1 MATGQAKLF
10 GTIQMTNFPYKYSGG
25 KINGL
30 SGESLGKS
38 DNAVV
43 NGIKAFIG
51 TQVSLAEATTTED
64 ACANSPTA
72 HYVGQLDGGFG
83 GEINQETLIFTNYSG
98 FNQSG
103 LAGIYVKQEN
113 VAATYQVDSDFRA
126 REGYFLLNYVTDCRG

>member
-1 MATGQAKLF
+1 MAIGQVKLF

-51 TQVSLAEATTTED
+51 TQVNIAEATTPED
-64 ACANSPTA
+64 ACVNSPTA
-72 HYVGQLDGGFG
+72 HYVGQWDGAFG
-83 GEINQETLIFTNYSG
+83 GEINYGTTPFDNYSG
-98 FNQSG
+98 FTQSG
-103 LAGIYVKQEN
+103 LAGKYMKQEN
-113 VAATYQVDSDFRA
+113 VVATWQVSDYDA
-126 REGYFLLNYVTDCRG
+126 RSGYFLLGYVADCRG

>member
-43 NGIKAFIG
+43 NGIKAYIG
-51 TQVSLAEATTTED
+51 IQVSIAEATTPED

-72 HYVGQLDGGFG
+72 HYVAQIDGEFS
-83 GEINQETLIFTNYSG
+83 GEINTGTAIFDNYSG
-98 FNQSG
+98 FTQSG
-103 LAGIYVKQEN
+103 LAGKYVRQEN
-113 VAATYQVDSDFRA
+113 IAATYQVDSDFRA

>member
-1 MATGQAKLF
+1 MATGQVKLF

-51 TQVSLAEATTTED
+51 SQVNIAESSNSEATCSAT
-64 ACANSPTA
+64 PTA
-72 HYVGQLDGGFG
+72 HYVGNFG
-83 GEINQETLIFTNYSG
+83 GEINTETIIFDNFSG
-98 FNQSG
+98 FTQSG
-103 LAGIYVKQEN
+103 LAGKYVKQEN
-113 VAATYQVDSDFRA
+113 VAPYYQVDSDYRA

>member
-38 DNAVV
+38 NNAVV

-51 TQVSLAEATTTED
+51 TQVNIAEATTPED
-64 ACANSPTA
+64 ACVNSPTA
-72 HYVGQLDGGFG
+72 HYVGNFS
-83 GEINQETLIFTNYSG
+83 GEINQGTIIFDNFSG
-98 FNQSG
+98 FTQSG
-103 LAGIYVKQEN
+103 LAGKYVRQEN
-113 VAATYQVDSDFRA
+113 IAATYQVDSDYRA
-126 REGYFLLNYVTDCRG
+126 RDGYFLLNYVTDCEG